1 MSEGNWKLNNARPLA
16 PVNALLANALLT
28 DPAAG
33 TQQRG
38 GLLIRDGV
46 IADIGAHLTAGAV
59 GSDTA
64 IIDCDGQVVAP
75 GLVDMRAVTGE
86 PGAEHRETLATA
98 SQAAAAGGVTTIVCT
113 PETHPPIDD
122 PAVVDFVLRRARDT
136 AIVHVH
142 AMAAL
147 TKGLAGQEMTEIG
160 LLGEAGAV
168 AFTDGARSVMNARV
182 MRRTL
187 TYARD
192 FDALVIHH
200 TQDRDL
206 AGDGVMNEGEFASRL
221 GLPGIPA
228 EAEAILLERD
238 MRLVALTGGRYHAA
252 TVTCRASLEVLR
264 QAKQDGLDVTASTS
278 INHVTLNENDIDGFR
293 TFCKVS
299 PPLRH
304 EDDRMALVQ
313 AVKDGL
319 VDAIVSDHN
328 PQDVETK
335 RQPFAEAADGAI
347 GLETMLSAGLRLVH
361 DGSLDLIGL
370 LRALSTRPAQILRLP
385 GGTLAKGAS
394 ADVIVF
400 DPDVPFVLDAAKLRS
415 RCKNSPFDGA
425 RLSGLVSRTFVAG
438 HQVFE
443 RG

>member
-1 MSEGNWKLNNARPLA
+1 MTNARPL
-16 PVNALLANALLT
+16 LLANALLT
-28 DPAAG
+28 DPAAR
-33 TQQRG
+33 TQQHG
-38 GLLIRDGV
+38 SLLIRDGV
-46 IADIGAHLTAGAV
+46 IADTGPHLTAGAV
-59 GSDTA
+59 GPDTA
-64 IIDCDGQVVAP
+64 VLDCEGQVVAP
-75 GLVDMRAVTGE
+75 GLIDMRAVTGE

-160 LLGEAGAV
+160 LLGEAGAL

-192 FDALVIHH
+192 FDALIIHH

-228 EAEAILLERD
+228 EAEAMLLERD

-252 TVTCRASLEVLR
+252 TVTCRASIEVLR
-264 QAKQDGLDVTASTS
+264 RARQDGLDVTASTS

-313 AVKDGL
+313 AIKDGL
-319 VDAIVSDHN
+319 VDAVVSDHN

-370 LRALSTRPAQILRLP
+370 LRALSTRPAEILRLP

-400 DPDVPFVLDAAKLRS
+400 DPDVPFVLDAARLRS

-438 HQVFE
+438 KQVFE

>member
-1 MSEGNWKLNNARPLA
+1 MSTRS
-16 PVNALLANALLT
+16 LLLTNALLT

-33 TQQRG
+33 TQMRG
-38 GLLIRDGV
+38 ALLIADGI
-46 IADIGAHLTAGAV
+46 IADLGPGLTKDKV
-59 GSDTA
+59 GSDVE
-64 IIDCDGQVVAP
+64 ILDCGGEVLAP
-75 GLVDMRAVTGE
+75 GLIDMRAVTGE

-98 SQAAAAGGVTTIVCT
+98 SQAAAAGGVTTVVCT

-122 PAVVDFVLRRARDT
+122 PAIVDFVLRRARDT
-136 AIVHVH
+136 SIVHIH

-160 LLGEAGAV
+160 LLGEAGAL

-182 MRRTL
+182 LRRTL

-192 FDALVIHH
+192 FDALVVHH
-200 TQDRDL
+200 TQDADL

-228 EAEAILLERD
+228 EAEAMLLERD
-238 MRLVALTGGRYHAA
+238 MRLVALTGARYHAA
-252 TVTCRASLEVLR
+252 TVTCRASLDVLR
-264 QAKQDGLDVTASTS
+264 RAKSSGLKVTASTS
-278 INHVTLNENDIDGFR
+278 INHVTLNENDIGAFR

-304 EDDRMALVQ
+304 EDDRIALVQ

-335 RQPFAEAADGAI
+335 RQPFAECADGAI
-347 GLETMLSAGLRLVH
+347 GLETMLPAGLRLVH
-361 DGSLDLIGL
+361 DGSLDLLTL
-370 LRALSTRPAQILRLP
+370 LRALSTHPAEILRLP
-385 GGTLAKGAS
+385 GGTLTKGAP
-394 ADVIVF
+394 ADLVVF
-400 DPDVPFVLDAAKLRS
+400 DPDTPFVLDAAKLKS

-425 RLSGLVSRTFVAG
+425 RLQGQVSRTFVAG
-438 HQVFE
+438 RLVYQI
-443 RG
+443 

>member
-1 MSEGNWKLNNARPLA
+1 MNNASPL
-16 PVNALLANALLT
+16 LLVNALLT
-28 DPAAG
+28 DPAGG
-33 TQQRG
+33 TQMRG
-38 GLLIRDGV
+38 GLLVKDGV
-46 IADIGAHLTAGAV
+46 IADLGPGVTSGIA
-59 GSDTA
+59 GSDVQA
-64 IIDCDGQVVAP
+64 VDCGGQVLAP
-75 GLVDMRAVTGE
+75 GLIDMRAVTGE

-98 SQAAAAGGVTTIVCT
+98 SQAAAAGGVTTVVCT

-122 PAVVDFVLRRARDT
+122 PAIVDFVLRRARDT
-136 AIVHVH
+136 SIVHIH

-160 LLGEAGAV
+160 LLGEAGAL

-182 MRRTL
+182 LRRTL

-200 TQDRDL
+200 TQDADL

-228 EAEAILLERD
+228 EAEAMLLERD
-238 MRLVALTGGRYHAA
+238 MRLVALTGARYHAA
-252 TVTCRASLEVLR
+252 TVTCRASLDVLR
-264 QAKQDGLDVTASTS
+264 KAKRDGLRVTASTS
-278 INHVTLNENDIDGFR
+278 INHVTLNENDIGAFR

-304 EDDRMALVQ
+304 EDDRIALVQ

-335 RQPFAEAADGAI
+335 RQPFAESADGAI

-361 DGSLDLIGL
+361 DGSLDLVAL
-370 LRALSTRPAQILRLP
+370 LRAVSTRPAEILRLP
-385 GGTLAKGAS
+385 GGRLAKGAP
-394 ADVIVF
+394 ADLVVF
-400 DPDVPFVLDAAKLRS
+400 DPDLPFVLDAARLRS

-425 RLSGLVSRTFVAG
+425 RLQGQVSCTIVAG
-438 HQVFE
+438 RLVYQI
-443 RG
+443 

>member
-1 MSEGNWKLNNARPLA
+1 MSTGS
-16 PVNALLANALLT
+16 LLLTNALLT
-28 DPAAG
+28 DPAAR
-33 TQQRG
+33 TQMHG
-38 GLLIRDGV
+38 ALLIKDGV
-46 IADIGAHLTAGAV
+46 IADLGPGLTKDKV
-59 GSDTA
+59 GSDVE
-64 IIDCDGQVVAP
+64 ILDCGGEVLAP

-98 SQAAAAGGVTTIVCT
+98 SQAAAAGGVTTVVCT

-122 PAVVDFVLRRARDT
+122 PAIVDFVLRRARDT
-136 AIVHVH
+136 SIVHIH

-160 LLGEAGAV
+160 LLGEAGAL
-168 AFTDGARSVMNARV
+168 AFTDGAHSVMNARV
-182 MRRTL
+182 LRRTL

-192 FDALVIHH
+192 FDALVVHH
-200 TQDRDL
+200 TQDADL

-228 EAEAILLERD
+228 EAEAMLLERD
-238 MRLVALTGGRYHAA
+238 MRLVAMTGARYHAA
-252 TVTCRASLEVLR
+252 TVTCRASLDVLR
-264 QAKQDGLDVTASTS
+264 RAKADGLTVTASTS
-278 INHVTLNENDIDGFR
+278 INHVTLNENDIGAFR

-304 EDDRMALVQ
+304 EDDRIALVQ

-335 RQPFAEAADGAI
+335 RQPFAECADGAI

-361 DGSLDLIGL
+361 DGSLDLLTL
-370 LRALSTRPAQILRLP
+370 LRALSTRPAEILRLP
-385 GGTLAKGAS
+385 GGTLTKGAP
-394 ADVIVF
+394 ADLVVF
-400 DPDVPFVLDAAKLRS
+400 DPDTPFVLDAAKLKS

-425 RLSGLVSRTFVAG
+425 RLQGQVSRTIVAG
-438 HQVFE
+438 RLVYQI
-443 RG
+443 